1 MLRWNT
7 SHLTWPDWQ
16 KVIATYWGY
25 CSFIDDQV
33 KRILQCLEET
43 GLADNTV
50 IIYSADHGGMLGGHR
65 LFNIG
70 MHMYEET
77 YHIPLLVSWPRV
89 TPAAS
94 VCHSYV
100 SLVDIMPTLLHIGGA
115 EVPEGIDGRLLTSF
129 LKGGTVDNWPDDVYA
144 EFHGYESALCTIRMV
159 RTKSWKY
166 VYNPCSEDELYDM
179 KSDPFELNN
188 VASKLGYKHEL
199 RRMKARLVKWLR
211 QTNDTIVQEDTWKAN
226 PYDLYVSKREA

>member
-1 MLRWNT
+1 
-7 SHLTWPDWQ
+7 
-16 KVIATYWGY
+16 
-25 CSFIDDQV
+25 
-33 KRILQCLEET
+33 
-43 GLADNTV
+43 
-50 IIYSADHGGMLGGHR
+50 
-65 LFNIG
+65 
-70 MHMYEET
+70 
-77 YHIPLLVSWPRV
+77 
-89 TPAAS
+89 
-94 VCHSYV
+94 
-100 SLVDIMPTLLHIGGA
+100 LHIGGA